1 MSDYEYEEE
10 NLDDF
15 MESAAEILSDEY
27 NPERSTIL
35 ESLKQHLSSI
45 FHVQPEMENFFNT
58 LNGVIFLTKEK
69 KSKSGQRMDNRQP
82 FILYPLVFSFNPRT
96 TSYFLD
102 SYLNILQQSI
112 CEENR
117 PDFTFLSEVFANV
130 IQSFFSDEKK
140 NKNLIK
146 KGFLLDANK
155 KRNIYE
161 KLLRFCKK
169 NIDTNKKV
177 EQSVG
182 CLLLTEFIEKCPMT
196 KEDKQLENLF
206 KIISD
211 YLDDR
216 WFECK
221 LDLLNCTISLIFAAE
236 VKFKPY
242 ANICLFRVLDY
253 LTDMDW
259 MKRKLAINIVYTLV
273 FYCKEEIMTV
283 KENIIEFLYMLKEDS
298 VPEVREVCLHTLK
311 FLGEEFEIDTN
322 EFDLDLEGEN
332 SKPKNMFNKYK
343 NKNNIINNYTNS
355 NRNKSNKSNKNT
367 SQKKL
372 NRSYDVGDKVM
383 SKTIGSMKSNKS
395 NKSNLNQKKKNIV
408 TKKVEKENTEKDDN
422 LRLKLQKEKEF
433 LEKIEKDF
441 MEKKKNYNTNN
452 YNIYTSTR
460 PNFSENNTINYS
472 RKKTKSSEKFSQKSA
487 PNPLEQQADSIT
499 STINAILEELKKIQ
513 DDQNEFKQML
523 VSLKKTTGSNFSN
536 LNDRIKTLEKNI
548 NNYNKNLINKNYRDN
563 YREGK
568 SSKDFREN
576 KIYKPL
582 LSLNKYEENIK
593 IENLKNKFKEG
604 KYNEALIESKE
615 NDKYL
620 FKLLPLMDKTIIPQI
635 EIAILEDAI
644 LRLNKRIRILCFE
657 EGRERIS
664 DILVFYIQLLKSN
677 IEIKVITQINIKDA
691 LTFLKSKANN
701 KLNDEDLHNI
711 KKIIG
716 SLNLER

>member
-1 MSDYEYEEE
+1 MKDYEYEEE

-15 MESAAEILSDEY
+15 MVNAANILSEKD
-27 NPERSTIL
+27 NPEKSTII

-45 FHVQPEMENFFNT
+45 FHIQNEMDNFFRT
-58 LNGVIFLTKEK
+58 LNGVIFT
-69 KSKSGQRMDNRQP
+69 SKDRNSKNSSQKIDNKLP
-82 FILYPLVFSFNPRT
+82 FLLYPLIFSFNPRT
-96 TSYFLD
+96 TSFFVDY
-102 SYLNILQQSI
+102 YLGSVQQCI

-117 PDFTFLSEVFANV
+117 PDFTFVSEVFSKV
-130 IQSFFSDEKK
+130 IIAFFGNERH
-140 NKNLIK
+140 NKYLIK
-146 KGFLLDANK
+146 KNFLLEPNK
-155 KRNIYE
+155 KKSLYE
-161 KLLRFCKK
+161 KLFNFCNS
-169 NIDTNKKV
+169 NIKTNQRL
-177 EQSVG
+177 EQSFG
-182 CLLLTEFIEKCPMT
+182 CLLLTEFIENCPLV
-196 KEDKQLENLF
+196 KEDKNLENMF
-206 KIISD
+206 KIISG

-343 NKNNIINNYTNS
+343 NKNKNNIINNYTNS

-433 LEKIEKDF
+433 
-441 MEKKKNYNTNN
+441 
-452 YNIYTSTR
+452 
-460 PNFSENNTINYS
+460 
-472 RKKTKSSEKFSQKSA
+472 
-487 PNPLEQQADSIT
+487 
-499 STINAILEELKKIQ
+499 
-513 DDQNEFKQML
+513 
-523 VSLKKTTGSNFSN
+523 
-536 LNDRIKTLEKNI
+536 
-548 NNYNKNLINKNYRDN
+548 
-563 YREGK
+563 
-568 SSKDFREN
+568 
-576 KIYKPL
+576 
-582 LSLNKYEENIK
+582 
-593 IENLKNKFKEG
+593 
-604 KYNEALIESKE
+604 
-615 NDKYL
+615 
-620 FKLLPLMDKTIIPQI
+620 
-635 EIAILEDAI
+635 
-644 LRLNKRIRILCFE
+644 
-657 EGRERIS
+657 
-664 DILVFYIQLLKSN
+664 
-677 IEIKVITQINIKDA
+677 
-691 LTFLKSKANN
+691 
-701 KLNDEDLHNI
+701 
-711 KKIIG
+711 
-716 SLNLER
+716 